1 MPVPM
6 AGLKE
11 PRDLAVVSTRLTVP
25 LPIFKALTLISSF
38 MSTQP
43 NPPAKRRGRRAG
55 VKVPCEDCIAR
66 ASQTHDKTA
75 NIELC
80 DICTAVLH
88 GQRKKLPTA
97 ETANVRRVRRQS
109 NAIIDVALGPSSTTD
124 PVTLPWSDDRH
135 EQHALQFFVRN
146 SAPQLA
152 GYFDS
157 PFWQRMVL
165 QAARGEPAVKHA
177 VAAIGSLHEKLLTG
191 AVNNPETDLREPRA
205 RFALEQ
211 CNKSIQHLVKP
222 GEGGKGPDLRLM
234 LTTCVLF
241 TCFEALQ
248 GHCEQAITHATQ
260 GYSLLQQ
267 YAMDPG
273 NERWDVGAFAVELDQ
288 LCMLMQRLQTQSKGL
303 MGKEFRVPPAK
314 DMFNTQRPVH
324 FSSLT
329 EARSGL
335 ELVLNQ
341 LTIFFMD
348 LELDDQFY
356 DMAVSNSEKHLLFGP
371 WLEDWEKAFSAF
383 LLQQQA
389 SFDDRDRKAAMIL
402 KAHHLV
408 GEILAQV
415 DLSLGELGWD
425 AFRPQF
431 AAIVDL
437 ATAVLEDSNK
447 SDVSVIEARWKTGGV
462 FISSTSATLSFT
474 LGIVDPLFE
483 VCSRCRDPVLRRKA
497 LDLLARHP
505 RQECMWSSWSAWKVG
520 KFILRLEEDGADSPV
535 KHSDVPLNSRVTE
548 SWLDFS
554 DKSSA
559 DSARGRVMYKKA
571 IPRVTPRSTLNPGL
585 FDGQTSEEF
594 GAFTGLADAGVVPTG
609 LDLEEGSSA
618 TGTWA
623 SRPELQ
629 MWADFDTDWQ
639 ASGTEGYQGYSLQE

>member
-1 MPVPM
+1 MPVSM
-6 AGLKE
+6 AGLNKE
-11 PRDLAVVSTRLTVP
+11 PQDPVVVSSRLTVP

-55 VKVPCEDCIAR
+55 VKVPCDDCIAR
-66 ASQTHDKTA
+66 ASQIHDKNA

-88 GQRKKLPTA
+88 GQRKKPPTEA
-97 ETANVRRVRRQS
+97 ANVRRVRRQS
-109 NAIIDVALGPSSTTD
+109 NAIIDVALGSSSTD
-124 PVTLPWSDDRH
+124 PITLPWSDDRH

-211 CNKSIQHLVKP
+211 CNKSIQHLIAWGGRERP
-222 GEGGKGPDLRLM
+222 GFAVDADYLRA
-234 LTTCVLF
+234 VY
-241 TCFEALQ
+241 

-273 NERWDVGAFAVELDQ
+273 DERWDVGAFAIELDQ

-303 MGKEFRVPPAK
+303 MGKEFRVSPAK

-348 LELDDQFY
+348 LELDDEFY
-356 DMAVSNSEKHLLFGP
+356 DMAVSNAEKHLLFGP

-535 KHSDVPLNSRVTE
+535 KQSSDVPLNSRVTE

-571 IPRVTPRSTLNPGL
+571 IPRVTPRSALNPGL
-585 FDGQTSEEF
+585 FEGQTSEES
-594 GAFTGLADAGVVPTG
+594 GVFTGMADAGVLPTD
-609 LDLEEGSSA
+609 LELEEGSSA

-623 SRPELQ
+623 TRPELQ
-629 MWADFDTDWQ
+629 RWADFDTDWQ
-639 ASGTEGYQGYSLQE
+639 ASGAEGYQGYSLQE